1 MRRGLRKAI
10 VLVSLLG
17 VLGGGVAAMGFS
29 GAAES
34 WLFYFPS
41 RRAFQDPPGVEAVEF
56 RSPDGL
62 RLTGWF
68 FPAKRPESMPSDEDL
83 PARRPTVLV
92 THGNAGCLPDHDEF
106 CAFLADH
113 GFNVLL
119 FDYRGYGRSDLPRR
133 GLRRSDLVLDT
144 RGAFDYLLTR
154 DDVDTGRIGLLGY
167 SLGGNIGLAFAA
179 VEPRITGVV
188 TLSTFARWREVAAD
202 HGGPLGR
209 ALISDGLDASETVA
223 GLGDR
228 PYMIVHGD
236 RDDVV
241 LFRHAAILEQSA
253 RGAGIS
259 VTRIDVE
266 GAHHLNVT
274 AKPATQHAIAEF
286 FARTPERREE

>member
-1 MRRGLRKAI
+1 MSSARSWPITASTCCCSTTAATAGATFP
-10 VLVSLLG
+10 
-17 VLGGGVAAMGFS
+17 GVACDAPTLCS
-29 GAAES
+29 
-34 WLFYFPS
+34 
-41 RRAFQDPPGVEAVEF
+41 
-56 RSPDGL
+56 
-62 RLTGWF
+62 TH
-68 FPAKRPESMPSDEDL
+68 
-83 PARRPTVLV
+83 AR
-92 THGNAGCLPDHDEF
+92 
-106 CAFLADH
+106 
-113 GFNVLL
+113 
-119 FDYRGYGRSDLPRR
+119 
-133 GLRRSDLVLDT
+133 
-144 RGAFDYLLTR
+144 FDYLLTR

-209 ALISDGLDASETVA
+209 ALISDGLDAAETVA